1 MKRLLASVVLL
12 VSLAA
17 CAGASSPLRHNC
29 SRGGEVCIEVRA
41 VEPIAFGEPVNVTI
55 TVTSE
60 KDIED
65 IGISLSHDPDVGVDE
80 SQGWEKDLR
89 DISFFNGGVSWV
101 ATVEANRSITFKRT
115 LYLPP
120 RNGVFYIIAEAN
132 TSNLEARDEFD
143 VYMTKE
149 GGKVYLSGTT
159 IPSTPGPVPT
169 MDPDLLATANALPTY
184 TPYASLPVPET
195 PTPLPISKTE
205 PPPPVILGT
214 PAYPPPSPYP

>member
-1 MKRLLASVVLL
+1 MKRLLVYVLVL

-17 CAGASSPLRHNC
+17 CAGSASFGRHNC
-29 SRGGEVCIEVRA
+29 SKGGEVCVEVRA
-41 VEPIAFGEPVNVTI
+41 EEPITFGKPVTVKITI
-55 TVTSE
+55 TSE

-65 IGISLSHDPDVGVDE
+65 IGISLSHDPDVVVEE
-80 SQGWEKDLR
+80 SQGWEKDSR
-89 DISFFNGGVSWV
+89 DISFFSGGVSWV
-101 ATVEANRSITFKRT
+101 ATIEADSPITFKRT

-120 RNGVFYIIAEAN
+120 RGGSFYLITTAG
-132 TSNLEARDEFD
+132 TSYLEARDMIRI
-143 VYMTKE
+143 YMTKE

>member
-120 RNGVFYIIAEAN
+120 RNGVFYIIAGAN

-149 GGKVYLSGTT
+149 GGKVYLSGTS
-159 IPSTPGPVPT
+159 IPVTQPELVDT
-169 MDPDLLATANALPTY
+169 MSPSLLATLQARPTE
-184 TPYASLPVPET
+184 TPYLTPTSIPTTEAPSPLDQGTPVYPPPET
-195 PTPLPISKTE
+195 P
-205 PPPPVILGT
+205 
-214 PAYPPPSPYP
+214 YP